1 MVQCPQARRKRLLTV
16 VNAFLRLRVSL
27 VASRGA
33 QGGTTMN
40 PHHAAIPITSSH
52 ERYHEADTRL
62 YGRWLLLARILWLV
76 LVIPSLGFYVISL
89 LANVQQL
96 QQPLSPNDFQGSGI
110 VILGF
115 ILAVVITVIWC
126 GIGFLIFWR
135 KSDDRLALLAAFF
148 LVMYYI
154 TSPGNPSLSALASAY
169 PLLTLPFTLFSFLGQ
184 ASLGVFLLLFPN
196 GRLIPRWTGLLLPFY
211 ILYTFF
217 STFPSSTSP
226 FETSNWPG
234 WLNLLVVLGLYV
246 PIILAQIYRYR
257 HVSTPVQRQQ
267 TKWVIFGV
275 TIALGVIVG
284 LIFIGFLI
292 PSLLNTLF
300 WNEVW
305 IIIFPTASLLI
316 PVSIGFSIMRY
327 RLYEIDRLINRTLV
341 YGTLTVLLALVYV
354 GLVIGLQSLAH
365 LFTGQVGQS
374 PVIIVASTLAI
385 AALFQPLRHRIQAII
400 DRRFY
405 RRKYDAAKIVE
416 AFSATLRNEVDLS
429 QLREHLLN
437 VVQDTMQPA
446 HMSLWLRDPAIK
458 PPHPDRKQP

>member
-1 MVQCPQARRKRLLTV
+1 
-16 VNAFLRLRVSL
+16 
-27 VASRGA
+27 
-33 QGGTTMN
+33 
-40 PHHAAIPITSSH
+40 
-52 ERYHEADTRL
+52 
-62 YGRWLLLARILWLV
+62 
-76 LVIPSLGFYVISL
+76 
-89 LANVQQL
+89 
-96 QQPLSPNDFQGSGI
+96 
-110 VILGF
+110 
-115 ILAVVITVIWC
+115 
-126 GIGFLIFWR
+126 
-135 KSDDRLALLAAFF
+135 
-148 LVMYYI
+148 
-154 TSPGNPSLSALASAY
+154 
-169 PLLTLPFTLFSFLGQ
+169 
-184 ASLGVFLLLFPN
+184 
-196 GRLIPRWTGLLLPFY
+196 
-211 ILYTFF
+211 
-217 STFPSSTSP
+217 
-226 FETSNWPG
+226 
-234 WLNLLVVLGLYV
+234 
-246 PIILAQIYRYR
+246 
-257 HVSTPVQRQQ
+257 
-267 TKWVIFGV
+267 VIFGV

-327 RLYEIDRLINRTLV
+327 RLYDIDRLINRTLV